1 MNIKEKANELGQ
13 AFLNAIVSYGEGD
26 NTADVLCN
34 LQDSIYDVLTSK
46 TKVKVYNENKEIPL
60 PEYATDGSVCMDLYV
75 NSIKI
80 KDNKIVI
87 GTGLHLELPENYE
100 AQVRPRS
107 SLTKTML
114 VMQNSLGTID
124 TDYRGEV
131 MVILTPL
138 NDTCLDYY
146 YNNYINNNTTYKNY
160 FPYAIGDRCAQLNIH
175 PVEKIEFELVNSLE
189 ELSVTKRGNG
199 GFGSTDK

>member
-34 LQDSIYDVLTSK
+34 LQDSIYNILNSK
-46 TKVKVYNENKEIPL
+46 TRVKVYNENKEFPL
-60 PEYATDGSVCMDLYV
+60 PYYATDGSVCVDLCA
-75 NSIKI
+75 NSIKV
-80 KDNKIVI
+80 KDNKIII
-87 GTGLHLELPENYE
+87 GTGLHFELPENYE

-138 NDTCLDYY
+138 NNVNLYEY
-146 YNNYINNNTTYKNY
+146 YNNYINNDTTHKYY

-189 ELSVTKRGNG
+189 ELSVTERENG
-199 GFGSTDK
+199 GFGSTNK